1 MDRIR
6 LYIDEIIGY
15 KNSFFIHACI
25 FANPDNC
32 DAFEK
37 DMTKL
42 IDENRNVLG
51 KDFKGFHANRLGESN
66 WTKLS
71 PIYEKVIQLIFCN
84 SLGVHI
90 YLESKNKHDKNRE
103 PIKNWLKSNLESED
117 KTNKVKRA
125 FNDLKPADFPVL
137 YNRFDM
143 LYIFLIHKDK
153 YGQNCEFEIY
163 PDSTGKVLDYK
174 NKTVEFVSSN
184 LVRKTFDFYSSFDI
198 LANAF
203 IETFDEIKYLPNN
216 NQKVIKF
223 SPQSDSDCFL
233 IQACD
238 IIANFLFHWLNY
250 NSGIIDNKS
259 KLKADL
265 FSKYFPL
272 LEADVFVKNNFA
284 LIDNKLSCI
293 NHEMKINIRK

>member
-51 KDFKGFHANRLGESN
+51 KDFKGFHANKLGESN

-84 SLGVHI
+84 SLSVHI
-90 YLESKNKHDKNRE
+90 YLESKNKYDKNRE
-103 PIKNWLKSNLESED
+103 PIKNWLKSNLESKD
-117 KTNKVKRA
+117 DTNKVRKA
-125 FNDLKPADFPVL
+125 FKNLNPNDFPVL
-137 YNRFDM
+137 YHRFDM
-143 LYIFLIHKDK
+143 LHIFLIHKDK

-163 PDSTGKVLDYK
+163 PDSSGKVTDYK
-174 NKTVEFVSSN
+174 EKSIEFISSD
-184 LVRKTFDFYSSFDI
+184 LTKKTFDFYSSFDI

-203 IETFDEIKYLPNN
+203 IETFDEIGYIPNN
-216 NQKVIKF
+216 NQRVINF
-223 SPQSDSDCFL
+223 SPTDDSDCFL

-238 IIANFLFHWLNY
+238 IIANFLFHYLNY
-250 NSGIIDNKS
+250 NSGIIDKNS
-259 KLKADL
+259 KLKANL

-272 LEADVFVKNNFA
+272 LKGDEFVRKNFTI
-284 LIDNKLSCI
+284 IDNKLSCI
-293 NHEMKINIRK
+293 NSEMKINITK